1 MKTITRLLLGL
12 CAVFVIC
19 TSCTNKGEEPPT
31 RVENDTEAFS
41 QYWELSEK
49 PMISALDI
57 ALRKVTPPEGND
69 YIVCLTDNDVRFL
82 CSLDAKDLIKIKT
95 DIMRNWGFSCEE
107 ECYAIIDECYE
118 KMCEGMDDEELM
130 RFNKFINEYIE
141 MPIGRESLEQ
151 FDAFN
156 NCATSYVFSVRYAY
170 AAIGIDNFG
179 RKLFENLDSTTRS
192 AAYCKRIFGIRV
204 AITSVGMICGWM
216 LPGPGWALAA
226 VAATAVFDTAGAT
239 ADYFNCL
246 KTRTE

>member
-95 DIMRNWGFSCEE
+95 DIMRNWGFSSEE

-156 NCATSYVFSVRYAY
+156 NYATSYVFSVRYAY

-239 ADYFNCL
+239 ADYINCL